1 MTTDCLTIAEGDVS
15 VSELAA
21 QVQALTSRI
30 DELEQD
36 IAKKDEQIAALRA
49 NLDQKGTQIQ
59 ELEQRIEEIETTAT
73 EAKAHREAIARK
85 TQACDD
91 RVDELQARELEKGA
105 HLCAE
110 HVEHDRITVEGS
122 TLERITKD
130 DGKTYVRLPGED
142 DALDRGGAV
151 AHSTADLLP
160 IQRLARYDDEMLASV
175 TNRKPDEL
183 AGKAWRERDDA
194 DRYSLWS
201 KGSSEIRVYVDASD
215 LAEWIRLNESGIS
228 KKYSQELAR
237 RTMDAML
244 ELSKGRLGKIK
255 RQRSKDG
262 LRYHENRLVLKT
274 DVDLPG
280 EVTTSM
286 DTDPATDAVV
296 GE

>member
-1 MTTDCLTIAEGDVS
+1 MTTAPSAVREDDVS

-21 QVQALTSRI
+21 HVQTLIGRI
-30 DELEQD
+30 DELEQNV
-36 IAKKDEQIAALRA
+36 AEKDQQIADLRA
-49 NLDQKGTQIQ
+49 NLTQKDTQIQ
-59 ELEQRIEEIETTAT
+59 ELEQRIEKLETTAT
-73 EAKAHREAIARK
+73 EAQAHREAIARK
-85 TQACDD
+85 TKACDD

-105 HLCAE
+105 HLRAE
-110 HVEHDRITVEGS
+110 YVEHDRITVEES

-130 DGKTYVRLPGED
+130 DGKTYVRLPGEN
-142 DALDRGGAV
+142 DALERGGAV

-183 AGKAWRERDDA
+183 AGKVWRERDEA
-194 DRYSLWS
+194 GRYSLWS
-201 KGSSEIRVYVDASD
+201 TGSGDIRVYVDASD
-215 LAEWIRLNESGIS
+215 LAEWIRLKKSGVS

-274 DVDLPG
+274 DVDLSG
-280 EVTTSM
+280 EVTKS
-286 DTDPATDAVV
+286 TDNDSATNAVD